1 MSSAAEEPRMRPD
14 CDAARP
20 VGHDHAEDVCAEALD
35 QVQAF
40 LHNELPMWQADLI
53 REHLSACEKCLEN
66 FDVEA
71 LIGRMVKRSFAPPR
85 APSTLRV
92 RLTALRVHYPFDE

>member
-1 MSSAAEEPRMRPD
+1 M
-14 CDAARP
+14 
-20 VGHDHAEDVCAEALD
+20 CAEALA

-40 LHNELPMWQADLI
+40 LHNELPMWEADLI

>member
-1 MSSAAEEPRMRPD
+1 MTSAAEEPVVPAPEQRT
-14 CDAARP
+14 
-20 VGHDHAEDVCAEALD
+20 VTSHEHAEESCAEALA

-40 LHNELPMWQADLI
+40 LHNELPLSDADLI
-53 REHLSACEKCLEN
+53 RAHLNACEKCLEN

-71 LIGRMVKRSFAPPR
+71 LISRMLRRSCSTPP

-92 RLTALRVHYPFDE
+92 RLTALRVTYHLDGQ